1 MCDLKLLCFANCLK
15 AKNEATRRVSSE
27 CHIYL
32 CVCVASHKR
41 VYVFMCMYVK
51 SNYRD
56 GRGAF
61 SLGGGGGGGDL
72 KEKG

>member
-1 MCDLKLLCFANCLK
+1 M
-15 AKNEATRRVSSE
+15 
-27 CHIYL
+27 
-32 CVCVASHKR
+32 CVCVGSHKR
-41 VYVFMCMYVK
+41 VYVFMCMYVD